1 MNKIFISIVLLLT
14 YISIS
19 AQEIE
24 IIENPVTFH
33 VKLGTWVKLPKP
45 VKALI
50 KSGEVEVTEKDQGSK
65 TYYTAFT
72 MNAYECYD
80 EACKHTQFYV
90 DKGFED
96 SIIIAFDR
104 GQRISS
110 IEAKEKTKTI
120 CK

>member
-1 MNKIFISIVLLLT
+1 MNKSLLCVFFLLF
-14 YISIS
+14 SCS
-19 AQEIE
+19 AFAQEIVV
-24 IIENPVTFH
+24 IENPVTFH
-33 VKLGTWVKLPKP
+33 IKIGTWVKLPKS
-45 VKALI
+45 VKSLI
-50 KSGEVEVTEKDQGSK
+50 KSGEVEVTEKNQGSK

-80 EACKHTQFYV
+80 EASKHTQFYV

-96 SIIIAFDR
+96 SFIIAFDR

-110 IEAKEKTKTI
+110 TEAKEKTKTI